1 MNMKDEKNRVFLRVQ
16 KVLRELRFLRYGWI
30 ATPEKRKV
38 VEKMLRDLGPISDEL
53 KAELDSMAGDRGDYD
68 V

>member
-16 KVLRELRFLRYGWI
+16 KVLRELRFLRYDWI